1 MPKITPHAEVNLNA
15 LLAGMLGL
23 AVAGIAGGY
32 ALSVQQSVKVSMA
45 CSNATTGKSYSS
57 TYDMCT
63 NSTGGAREALSM
75 EGQAVN
81 SAMSGVSNVTAEFDL
96 VGTIVV
102 ATVILGLIFGLFQFV
117 RN

>member
-23 AVAGIAGGY
+23 AVAGISGAY
-32 ALSVQQSVKVSMA
+32 ALSVQQSVKLNVA
-45 CSNATTGKSYSS
+45 CSNASGSVVY
-57 TYDMCT
+57 
-63 NSTGGAREALSM
+63 NSTNNGCGTQRVLSL
-75 EGQAVN
+75 EGQAIDN
-81 SAMSGVSNVTAEFDL
+81 SMAGVANVAAEFDL

-102 ATVILGLIFGLFQFV
+102 ATVVLGLIFGLFQFV